1 MIIHI
6 NVFKRLLQQ
15 LVASR
20 SQFFN
25 EETMISLMQNL
36 PLSYSTLVNSLKRHA
51 NL

>member
-6 NVFKRLLQQ
+6 NVFKRMLQK

-20 SQFFN
+20 SQIFN
-25 EETMISLMQNL
+25 EETMISLMQSF